1 MTQKIAIV
9 GYGVE
14 GRSAYRYFAAQGADI
29 TVFHK
34 DRPADLPEDV
44 KVVIDEHATD
54 LRGYDVI
61 MRSPPVRPD
70 SLQTDGRVSSVTKEF
85 LQVFGPARVIGVTGS
100 KGKGTTTSL
109 IYEMLKAAG
118 LRVHLA
124 GNIGVPALDLLPD
137 LKDGDYVAL
146 ELSSFQ
152 LWDLDVSPHIAVLL
166 MMEPEHFDVHTSIDE
181 YIGAKANIASH
192 QNVDDITIYLPSNE
206 LTMRA
211 VDQAKGRK
219 IPYTTEPGAHVED
232 GHIVIDGQ
240 QIIAKDEL
248 ALVGQ
253 HNVDNACAAV
263 TAVWQITQDIPA
275 MRQGLMGFK
284 GLPHRLQLVAE
295 VDGVKYYDDSIA
307 TTPGSA
313 IAALRAFEQSKVI
326 ILGGSDKGADF
337 AELAQEIATLGDGV
351 KGIVLIGQ
359 MAEHILQALHAAGVS
374 DMKIIKFAIRPTM
387 AEIVDK
393 ARGRT
398 QPGDVVIMS
407 PACASFDVFRNYKDR
422 GEQFI
427 AAVRSLTIRDQ
438 SGD

>member
-1 MTQKIAIV
+1 MSQRVAIV

-14 GRSAYRYFAAQGADI
+14 GRSAYRYFAAQGAGI

-34 DRPADLPEDV
+34 ERPADLPEDV
-44 KVVIDEHATD
+44 KIVIDEHATD
-54 LRGYDVI
+54 LRGYDII

-70 SLQTDGRVSSVTKEF
+70 SLQTDGRVSSATKEF
-85 LQVFGPARVIGVTGS
+85 MHVFGPERVIGVTGS

-166 MMEPEHFDVHTSIDE
+166 MMEPEHFDVHTNIDE
-181 YIGAKANIASH
+181 YINAKANIALY
-192 QNVDDITIYLPSNE
+192 QNADDIAIYLPSNK
-206 LTMRA
+206 LTMQA
-211 VDQAKGRK
+211 ANQAKGRK
-219 IPYTTEPGAHVED
+219 IPYTVEPGAHVED
-232 GHIVIDGQ
+232 GYIVIDGRR
-240 QIIAKDEL
+240 IVAKDEL

-253 HNVDNACAAV
+253 HNVENACAAV
-263 TAVWQITQDIPA
+263 TAVWQINQDVEA
-275 MRQGLMGFK
+275 MRHALKSFR
-284 GLPHRLQLVAE
+284 GLPHRLQLVRE
-295 VDGVKYYDDSIA
+295 IGGVRYYDDSIA

-313 IAALRAFEQSKVI
+313 IAALRAFDGPKVI
-326 ILGGSDKGADF
+326 VLGGSDKGAEF
-337 AELAQEIATLGDGV
+337 TELAQEIASQNVRGV
-351 KGIVLIGQ
+351 LLIGATQ
-359 MAEHILQALHAAGVS
+359 GRVLDALNAAGVDEQRVYILGMTTMQIIVQQAA
-374 DMKIIKFAIRPTM
+374 DMAQT
-387 AEIVDK
+387 
-393 ARGRT
+393 
-398 QPGDVVIMS
+398 GDVVIMS
-407 PACASFDVFRNYKDR
+407 PACASFDMFRNYKDR

-438 SGD
+438 FGD